1 MPVAKKTTAAPAT
14 TAAAPTKAAAEPTK
28 KVAAAPAKAV
38 EAAPVAAPAADAPA
52 EPTGP
57 SPLDNL
63 ETKITALV
71 ALLKEVQVE
80 LKVVKKENDRM
91 KKIVERT
98 EAKRAKARSN
108 PNGFAKPSKITD
120 ELCDFLAVPR
130 GTMLSRT
137 DVTRK
142 VNAYIKDN
150 KLNKPENKRII
161 NPDTKLRKILGIKPD
176 EELSY
181 FSLQR
186 YLSRSF
192 VKA

>member
-1 MPVAKKTTAAPAT
+1 MPVTKKTT
-14 TAAAPTKAAAEPTK
+14 TAAAPAASPAPTK
-28 KVAAAPAKAV
+28 VEAPKKAVAAKA
-38 EAAPVAAPAADAPA
+38 EAAAPVAETAAAPV

-57 SPLDNL
+57 SALDNL

-71 ALLKEVQVE
+71 ALLKEVQGE
-80 LKVVKKENDRM
+80 LKVVKKENERM

>member
-1 MPVAKKTTAAPAT
+1 MPVTKKTTTATPAAAPAPT
-14 TAAAPTKAAAEPTK
+14 KAEAPKKVAAPKAEATAPVAEAAAPT
-28 KVAAAPAKAV
+28 
-38 EAAPVAAPAADAPA
+38 

-57 SPLDNL
+57 SALDNL

-80 LKVVKKENDRM
+80 LKVVKKENERM

>member
-1 MPVAKKTTAAPAT
+1 MPVTKKTTATTSAPAAPVKPLNAE
-14 TAAAPTKAAAEPTK
+14 AAK
-28 KVAAAPAKAV
+28 KVAKPV
-38 EAAPVAAPAADAPA
+38 EPVAAPAVEEAS
-52 EPTGP
+52 EPSTP
-57 SPLDNL
+57 SALENL
-63 ETKITALV
+63 ETKIQAL
-71 ALLKEVQVE
+71 ASLLKEVQTE
-80 LKVVKKENDRM
+80 MKVVKKENERM

-161 NPDTKLRKILGIKPD
+161 NPDAKLRKILGIKPD

>member
-1 MPVAKKTTAAPAT
+1 MAVVKKSATTSAPAPAAKPLNAEAAKKAKPATPAPAPAT
-14 TAAAPTKAAAEPTK
+14 EPVVAEAPTDAS
-28 KVAAAPAKAV
+28 APSA
-38 EAAPVAAPAADAPA
+38 
-52 EPTGP
+52 
-57 SPLDNL
+57 LDTL

-71 ALLKEVQVE
+71 TLLKEVQAE

-120 ELCDFLAVPR
+120 ELCDFLGVPR

-142 VNAYIKDN
+142 VNTYIKDN

-161 NPDTKLRKILGIKPD
+161 LPDAKLRKILGIKPE

>member
-1 MPVAKKTTAAPAT
+1 MPVTKKTTAAPAT
-14 TAAAPTKAAAEPTK
+14 TAPAPAKTLNAEAAKKVAPKAEVAAPVVAEPVAAAAPTEPS
-28 KVAAAPAKAV
+28 A
-38 EAAPVAAPAADAPA
+38 
-52 EPTGP
+52 
-57 SPLDNL
+57 LDNL

-80 LKVVKKENDRM
+80 LKVVKKENERM

-120 ELCDFLAVPR
+120 ELCDFLGVAR

>member
-1 MPVAKKTTAAPAT
+1 MPVTKKTTTAAPAT
-14 TAAAPTKAAAEPTK
+14 TTAAPSKAAAEPAK
-28 KVAAAPAKAV
+28 KVAAPAKAV
-38 EAAPVAAPAADAPA
+38 EAAPVAAPVEAPA

>member
-1 MPVAKKTTAAPAT
+1 MPVTKKTTAAPA
-14 TAAAPTKAAAEPTK
+14 
-28 KVAAAPAKAV
+28 AAAPAPAKTLNAEAAKKVAPKAAEV
-38 EAAPVAAPAADAPA
+38 AAPVVAEPAAPAAPA
-52 EPTGP
+52 EP
-57 SPLDNL
+57 SALDNL
-63 ETKITALV
+63 ETKIAALV
-71 ALLKEVQVE
+71 TLLKEVQGE
-80 LKVVKKENDRM
+80 LKVVKKENERM

>member
-1 MPVAKKTTAAPAT
+1 
-14 TAAAPTKAAAEPTK
+14 
-28 KVAAAPAKAV
+28 
-38 EAAPVAAPAADAPA
+38 
-52 EPTGP
+52 
-57 SPLDNL
+57 
-63 ETKITALV
+63 
-71 ALLKEVQVE
+71 
-80 LKVVKKENDRM
+80 M

>member
-1 MPVAKKTTAAPAT
+1 MPVTKKTTPAP
-14 TAAAPTKAAAEPTK
+14 
-28 KVAAAPAKAV
+28 AAAPAKPLNA
-38 EAAPVAAPAADAPA
+38 EAAKKVATKSAEPVAAPAPVEETPVSTEPAAPSA
-52 EPTGP
+52 
-57 SPLDNL
+57 LDNL
-63 ETKITALV
+63 ESKIGALV
-71 ALLKEVQVE
+71 SLLKEVQAE
-80 LKVVKKENDRM
+80 LKVVKKENERM

-120 ELCDFLAVPR
+120 ELCDFLGVPR

-161 NPDTKLRKILGIKPD
+161 NPDAKLRKILGIKPD

>member
-1 MPVAKKTTAAPAT
+1 MPVTKKTTAAPAT
-14 TAAAPTKAAAEPTK
+14 TAPAPAKTLNAEAAK
-28 KVAAAPAKAV
+28 KVAPKAEV
-38 EAAPVAAPAADAPA
+38 AAPVVAEPVAAAAPS
-52 EPTGP
+52 EP
-57 SPLDNL
+57 SALDNL

-71 ALLKEVQVE
+71 ALLKEVQGE
-80 LKVVKKENDRM
+80 LKVVKKENERM

-120 ELCDFLAVPR
+120 ELCDFLGVAR